1 MQARDPLVVARARD
15 DAVFKGEGDEGEK
28 IDGGVHVVGVAVDV
42 EGVVAG
48 GEAEDA
54 GGWGVGGY
62 EAGAVA
68 GGYEGGCV
76 GVLAGAVCWGGAI
89 VRAVW

>member
-15 DAVFKGEGDEGEK
+15 DAVFKGEGDEGEE
-28 IDGGVHVVGVAVDV
+28 IDGRVHVVCVAVDV

-54 GGWGVGGY
+54 GGWGVGGC
-62 EAGAVA
+62 EAGAVT
-68 GGYEGGCV
+68 GGDEGGRV
-76 GVLAGAVCWGGAI
+76 GFQAGAI
-89 VRAVW
+89 VGAVWWAG